1 MTTILPSLVEYSKNN
16 IFPLSLVAAAI
27 VVSFFLQQNDHI
39 TFLTIAVL
47 LPIFI
52 YYKYDSRILI
62 GCAIPLLAAGGVL
75 SFIKEENDAEQAAVV
90 SYWLLVVGTSCLL
103 IEYYRKNLD
112 HFIDLIKDCLLR
124 VITTR
129 QRN

>member
-16 IFPLSLVAAAI
+16 VFPLSLVAAAI

-52 YYKYDSRILI
+52 YYKYDGRILI
-62 GCAIPLLAAGGVL
+62 GCAILLLAAGGVL
-75 SFIKEENDAEQAAVV
+75 SFIKEENDAEQIAIV

-103 IEYYRKNLD
+103 IEYYRRKS
-112 HFIDLIKDCLLR
+112 
-124 VITTR
+124 
-129 QRN
+129 